1 MGDLLTIFARLD
13 VLGVN
18 PNEKLENVN
27 NFVAN
32 EVSIDIGKI
41 KDKDISSDNLLV
53 SLWYLSENGENYI
66 PKIIELSF
74 NCYWKEKDKKYKI
87 RLEEFPMSLIGST
100 DKFYLGLFEKE
111 EFVDLNSAK
120 TKIEFAYSCHN
131 D

>member
-74 NCYWKEKDKKYKI
+74 NCYAKEKDKKYKI